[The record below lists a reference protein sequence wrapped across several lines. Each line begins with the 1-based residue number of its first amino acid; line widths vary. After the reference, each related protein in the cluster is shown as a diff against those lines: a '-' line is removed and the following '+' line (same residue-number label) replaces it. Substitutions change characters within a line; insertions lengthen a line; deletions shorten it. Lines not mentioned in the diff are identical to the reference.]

1 MRALLWI
8 VGLFAAAAGLVIA
21 ARYNPGYV
29 LMVLPPYRVELSL
42 NLALFILL
50 AGFACTYLLVRAVSA
65 ALQMPARVR
74 EYRIAR
80 RRKKAQATLLDALRE
95 YFSGRYSKA
104 EKAGAR
110 SIELREHAGLGAIIA
125 ARAAHALHAYDR
137 RDDYLG
143 RAAALVAG
151 DDSLRILTEAEL
163 LLDERRFREALDLL
177 RSLPKK
183 DVAALKLELKA
194 ENQARNWDRVL
205 TLVEQMERGKGL
217 DRDLAMQMRR
227 AAICEKL
234 KSHALDTG
242 ALEQAWQ
249 RVSSS
254 DKLDGT
260 VAAVAAQCFIS
271 VGDSKRACKIIENSL
286 SREWASEL
294 LGLYAECGGTDTVR
308 QIEHAEEWL
317 KSHPEDAGLLRA
329 LGTLCAREG
338 LWGKA
343 QTYFEAS
350 ISLEPTYAAHFA
362 LGALHERL
370 GDTEAAQRHHRES
383 LELAAARLKRTADD
397 QRGSPL

>member
-8 VGLFAAAAGLVIA
+8 VGLFAVAAGLVIA

-29 LMVLPPYRVELSL
+29 LVVFPPYRVDLSL

-50 AGFACTYLLVRAVSA
+50 AGFVCTYLLVRAVSA

-80 RRKKAQATLLDALRE
+80 RRKKAQATLTDALRE
-95 YFSGRYSKA
+95 YFSGRYTKA

-110 SIELREHAGLGAIIA
+110 SIELREHAGLGAIVA
-125 ARAAHALHAYDR
+125 ARAAHALRAYDR
-137 RDDYLG
+137 RDGYLG

-151 DDSLRILTEAEL
+151 DDSLRIMTEAEL

-177 RSLPKK
+177 KSLPKK
-183 DVAALKLELKA
+183 DVAALTLELKA
-194 ENQARNWDRVL
+194 ENLARNWDRVL
-205 TLVEQMERGKGL
+205 VLVEQLEKGKGL
-217 DRDLAMQMRR
+217 DHDLALQMRR
-227 AAICEKL
+227 AALCEKL
-234 KSHALDTG
+234 KGYALDTG
-242 ALEQAWQ
+242 ALEQTWQ
-249 RVSSS
+249 QVSTP
-254 DKLDGT
+254 DKRDGK
-260 VAAVAAQCFIS
+260 VAAVAARCFIS
-271 VGDSKRACKIIENSL
+271 IGDSKRACKIIENSL
-286 SREWASEL
+286 EREWASGL

-317 KSHPEDAGLLRA
+317 KSHPEDAGLLMA

-350 ISLEPTYAAHFA
+350 ISLEPSYAAHSA
-362 LGALHERL
+362 LATLHERL
-370 GDTEAAQRHHRES
+370 GNADAAQSHHHKS
-383 LELAAARLKRTADD
+383 LEFAAAQLKNTDDD
-397 QRGSPL
+397 QRGFRL